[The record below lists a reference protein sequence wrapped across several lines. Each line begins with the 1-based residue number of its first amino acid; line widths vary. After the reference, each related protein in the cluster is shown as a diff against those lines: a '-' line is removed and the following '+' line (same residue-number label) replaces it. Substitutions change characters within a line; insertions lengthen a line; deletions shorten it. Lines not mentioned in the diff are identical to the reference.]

1 LSFEV
6 LKRIAFLCCFFAFHV
21 LHDRL
26 RLHPRLGVLVI

>member
-6 LKRIAFLCCFFAFHV
+6 LKRIAFLFCFFAFHV

-26 RLHPRLGVLVI
+26 WLHPSLGVLVI